1 MEIFNKIPN
10 LIQKTPNLKSKKKAI
25 KIPEILEDS
34 KSIEYELISDVTTA
48 SIQGNF
54 YNLKEPILNQ
64 EEEKQYQIIKRGLF
78 EIINLE
84 ISEKSENYIE
94 KITKLI
100 TSETDLRLSE
110 NTSQKISYLIHKNF
124 IGLGQLEPLIKDPF
138 ITEINFDSSI
148 QIKHKNFENLMTD
161 IMLKDE
167 DLKKILNKLAIICE
181 KEISNLGPQT
191 QYENNNLSIFINY
204 NPHSIQ
210 ESKFR
215 IIKKQFA
222 SFSPT
227 QLINNQKLS
236 PEILSYLWM
245 AIEAKKNIFFIN
257 DPIILNS
264 MTYFLPPHIKVLSN
278 LKNYEPNPYTT
289 TYLGD
294 YFGEEDYAILENY
307 NKGLTTANIIA
318 STDNIEESNNILCY
332 IENGRI
338 NSIKEEGIEI
348 FRFSNNQFLNNLN
361 NSKFFMAKGKNITLN
376 EFNLRTKLIILLT
389 KINQN
394 SKDYKKI
401 IKIYYENPIA
411 VLKKAGL
418 I

>member
-1 MEIFNKIPN
+1 
-10 LIQKTPNLKSKKKAI
+10 
-25 KIPEILEDS
+25 
-34 KSIEYELISDVTTA
+34 
-48 SIQGNF
+48 
-54 YNLKEPILNQ
+54 
-64 EEEKQYQIIKRGLF
+64 
-78 EIINLE
+78 
-84 ISEKSENYIE
+84 
-94 KITKLI
+94 
-100 TSETDLRLSE
+100 
-110 NTSQKISYLIHKNF
+110 
-124 IGLGQLEPLIKDPF
+124 
-138 ITEINFDSSI
+138 
-148 QIKHKNFENLMTD
+148 
-161 IMLKDE
+161 
-167 DLKKILNKLAIICE
+167 
-181 KEISNLGPQT
+181 
-191 QYENNNLSIFINY
+191 
-204 NPHSIQ
+204 
-210 ESKFR
+210 
-215 IIKKQFA
+215 
-222 SFSPT
+222 
-227 QLINNQKLS
+227 
-236 PEILSYLWM
+236 M